1 MPTIVFA
8 NPKGG
13 AGKTTA
19 AFLLATELAA
29 RGKAV
34 NIIDAD
40 PNRPMAEWEAHGGK
54 QDNLTITVNADE
66 ETILENINDAAEEAD
81 FVIVDLEGTA
91 NLSVAYAVSLADL
104 VIVPAQRSQLDAKEA
119 AKAVALVKRQEKVT
133 GRNIP
138 VSILLTKTS
147 PAIRSKGIKRM
158 TENMKK
164 KSIDTFMIEIHER
177 EAFKAVFD
185 YSCTLNQLTSK
196 QVSLAGLKTAKEN
209 AADYA
214 AEVVRKLKAFKSAQ
228 EEKVA

>member
-1 MPTIVFA
+1 M
-8 NPKGG
+8 
-13 AGKTTA
+13 
-19 AFLLATELAA
+19 
-29 RGKAV
+29 
-34 NIIDAD
+34 
-40 PNRPMAEWEAHGGK
+40 
-54 QDNLTITVNADE
+54 
-66 ETILENINDAAEEAD
+66 
-81 FVIVDLEGTA
+81 
-91 NLSVAYAVSLADL
+91 
-104 VIVPAQRSQLDAKEA
+104 PAQRSQLDAKEA